1 MKALAIVKAVPALRI
16 VRPSKR
22 SAGHRS
28 KGQRSM
34 GAPALAPALALA
46 LALAAASA
54 HAQIK
59 VDSPWVRGVVPGQL
73 ATGAFLDIT
82 STRDAALVKVE
93 SAAAAS
99 SELHAMEMKNNLMTM
114 RQVPKLDLP
123 AGKQVRLA
131 PGGFHIML
139 MDLKQPVKDGET
151 VPLRLTIEYPDKK
164 RETVEVK
171 APVRALGASQ
181 EPQHKH

>member
-1 MKALAIVKAVPALRI
+1 MAPSLSKSMIALRI
-16 VRPSKR
+16 LRTATVV
-22 SAGHRS
+22 
-28 KGQRSM
+28 
-34 GAPALAPALALA
+34 

-54 HAQIK
+54 QAQVKI
-59 VDSPWVRGVVPGQL
+59 DNPWVRGAVPGQL

-93 SAAAAS
+93 SAIAATV
-99 SELHAMEMKNNLMTM
+99 EVHAMAMKNNMM
-114 RQVPKLDLP
+114 SMHEVPKVDLP

-139 MDLKQPVKDGET
+139 MDLKQPVKNGET

-164 RETVEVK
+164 REVVEVK
-171 APVRALGASQ
+171 AQVRGLGTSQ
-181 EPQHKH
+181 EHQRKH